1 MQDKKSENQ
10 PPKKPDTNK
19 PTPRK
24 DLKEMIRKNNREE
37 ITPPEEKSKDN
48 K

>member
-1 MQDKKSENQ
+1 MQDKKPENQ

-24 DLKEMIRKNNREE
+24 DIKETIRKRDG
-37 ITPPEEKSKDN
+37 EEKSKGN